1 MSSWIKLFRDINK
14 HWIWQNSDYL
24 KWWLDILLEVNHAPA
39 KVVINNKIY
48 DCNRGEKL
56 YSLDTWAARWGTNK
70 SKVRRFLQLLQN
82 DNMIV
87 LKSETQ
93 TTRLT
98 VCKYDTYQDM
108 RNGDETHLKRKRNA
122 CETHLTPIEEGKEEK
137 EGKELFLLEKET
149 KEENLSKENPLEIF
163 PESESVETGTEERK
177 KVAQKKERYFNKED
191 FKKKLLD
198 LGVEEKHANDW
209 IQIRKDKRASFT
221 ESAIDGIIRECE
233 KHNFPF
239 SEAIKNCAESNWQ
252 GFKYEWIKN
261 KNQNSN
267 GITNTTNTGF
277 SNNATVSNGKVSGR
291 SIVAD
296 RISQHLARN
305 SESGNHTIDIE
316 ANIVR

>member
-1 MSSWIKLFRDINK
+1 MSSWIKLFREINK

-24 KWWLDILLEVNHAPA
+24 KWWLDILLEVNHAHA

-56 YSLDTWAARWGTNK
+56 YSLDTWAHRWGTNK

-93 TTRLT
+93 TTRLI

-108 RNGDETHLKRKRNA
+108 RNADETQMKRKRNA
-122 CETHLTPIEEGKEEK
+122 SETHLTPIEEGKEEK

-149 KEENLSKENPLEIF
+149 KEKKISKENPNEIF
-163 PESESVETGTEERK
+163 PQSELVEPGAEEIK
-177 KVAQKKERYFNKED
+177 KVAPKKERNEEKPTMPED
-191 FKKKLLD
+191 FIEIWEEWKEYRKAKRFKSYAGLKWEQMAVDKLLE
-198 LGVEEKHANDW
+198 L
-209 IQIRKDKRASFT
+209 
-221 ESAIDGIIRECE
+221 
-233 KHNFPF
+233 
-239 SEAIKNCAESNWQ
+239 SNKKPTIAKLILKQTYENSYQ
-252 GFKYEWIKN
+252 GFFPLK
-261 KNQNSN
+261 QNSN

-277 SNNATVSNGKVSGR
+277 SNNGAVSNGKVSGR

>member
-70 SKVRRFLQLLQN
+70 SKARRFLQLLQN

-108 RNGDETHLKRKRNA
+108 RHADETHLKRKRNGD
-122 CETHLTPIEEGKEEK
+122 ETHLTPIEEGKEEK
-137 EGKELFLLEKET
+137 EGKEEINTINFDKLLSFLNSKTKRKFKIINEATKKKYRARLKEGYT
-149 KEENLSKENPLEIF
+149 SKDIANAIENAVNSDYHKENNFTYLT
-163 PESESVETGTEERK
+163 PEFFSRAVTLDKYSNVNNKQKENSVK
-177 KVAQKKERYFNKED
+177 KSLIPK
-191 FKKKLLD
+191 
-198 LGVEEKHANDW
+198 GV
-209 IQIRKDKRASFT
+209 SF
-221 ESAIDGIIRECE
+221 
-233 KHNFPF
+233 
-239 SEAIKNCAESNWQ
+239 
-252 GFKYEWIKN
+252 
-261 KNQNSN
+261 
-267 GITNTTNTGF
+267 
-277 SNNATVSNGKVSGR
+277 SGP
-291 SIVAD
+291 
-296 RISQHLARN
+296 QY
-305 SESGNHTIDIE
+305 
-316 ANIVR
+316 